1 MVWTSFFQI
10 ILLTFFGNLNWLHI
24 LLTAKHDKVNSWSNG
39 NLEVKALSVAWENA
53 IEQRTVA
60 LRAQEQY
67 LGACTC

>member
-39 NLEVKALSVAWENA
+39 NLEVKALSVAIENA
-53 IEQRTVA
+53 IEQRTAA

>member
-24 LLTAKHDKVNSWSNG
+24 LLTAKHNKVNSWSNG

-53 IEQRTVA
+53 IEQRTAA

>member
-10 ILLTFFGNLNWLHI
+10 IPLTFFGNLNWLHI
-24 LLTAKHDKVNSWSNG
+24 LLTAKHNKVNSWSNG

-53 IEQRTVA
+53 IEQRTAA

>member
-24 LLTAKHDKVNSWSNG
+24 LLTAKHNKVNSWSNG

-53 IEQRTVA
+53 IEQRTAA
-60 LRAQEQY
+60 LRTQEQY